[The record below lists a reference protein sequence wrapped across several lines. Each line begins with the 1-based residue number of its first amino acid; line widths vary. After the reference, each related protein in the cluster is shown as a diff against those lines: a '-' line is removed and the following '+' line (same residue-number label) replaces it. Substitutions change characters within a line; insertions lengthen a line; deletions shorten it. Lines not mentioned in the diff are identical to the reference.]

1 MYNMHLIAL
10 LKFWIVCQIR
20 RICLDKTAVI
30 LNMKQMWIQVKWTL
44 NKRLTWDCITH
55 LVIHAHLCSSKS
67 KVFEKK
73 FFLFIFW
80 MSSGVGHLGFL
91 INTRNEDSI
100 YSICDLFSHLPISS
114 YAKTMSCGGSHL
126 RFQIDTKNT
135 HFVKDHSM
143 NMPAIFVVK

>member
-1 MYNMHLIAL
+1 MVYNMHLIVL

-100 YSICDLFSHLPISS
+100 YSICDFFLIYPYRPLLKLCPAVAAILDFRLTQ
-114 YAKTMSCGGSHL
+114 KTL
-126 RFQIDTKNT
+126 IL
-135 HFVKDHSM
+135 
-143 NMPAIFVVK
+143 

>member
-1 MYNMHLIAL
+1 MVYNMHLIAL

-67 KVFEKK
+67 KVFEKNFFYSYSECPLELAILDFSSIQEMK
-73 FFLFIFW
+73 TLFIAFVIFFLIYPYRPMLKLCPAVAAILDFR
-80 MSSGVGHLGFL
+80 LTQKTL
-91 INTRNEDSI
+91 I
-100 YSICDLFSHLPISS
+100 L
-114 YAKTMSCGGSHL
+114 
-126 RFQIDTKNT
+126 
-135 HFVKDHSM
+135 
-143 NMPAIFVVK
+143 